1 MLTQGQQSA
10 KEGPLTEI
18 STFQGLSAATHN
30 SWTFHPPLH
39 VRSQISAM
47 MVSGSTAAKMMSGSI
62 PIHFH
67 LTKICEAQA
76 LDNVI
81 GNGLLKS
88 GEPKVHIRHTQLLSN
103 QGDPVMQKSPY
114 LCVFVNPFALYPL
127 QTVGKKM
134 SFNKWGMQL
143 LSREQTALS

>member
-1 MLTQGQQSA
+1 MCRRIYRLLTQGQQSA
-10 KEGPLTEI
+10 KQGLLTEI
-18 STFQGLSAATHN
+18 STFQSLSAATHN

-39 VRSQISAM
+39 VRSQTSAM

-67 LTKICEAQA
+67 LTKNCEAQA

-88 GEPKVHIRHTQLLSN
+88 GEPKVH
-103 QGDPVMQKSPY
+103 
-114 LCVFVNPFALYPL
+114 
-127 QTVGKKM
+127 
-134 SFNKWGMQL
+134 
-143 LSREQTALS
+143 

>member
-1 MLTQGQQSA
+1 LLTQGQQSA

-18 STFQGLSAATHN
+18 STFQSLSAATHN

-39 VRSQISAM
+39 VRSQTSAM

-67 LTKICEAQA
+67 LTNFCEAQA
-76 LDNVI
+76 IMSLEMASSKVE
-81 GNGLLKS
+81 S
-88 GEPKVHIRHTQLLSN
+88 PKFTSSTHIRHTQLLSN

-114 LCVFVNPFALYPL
+114 LV
-127 QTVGKKM
+127 
-134 SFNKWGMQL
+134 SL
-143 LSREQTALS
+143 LSLLHSTHSRQ